1 MEWIKCSDRLPKT
14 EGGRRIEDVCL
25 VVVHKPEEA
34 PEVSP
39 QYSLTR
45 CPEYNDKREFVGYSD
60 FKWCWYDDIADSYVD
75 DDNEF
80 VTHWMP
86 YPEPPKESGDE

>member
-14 EGGRRIEDVCL
+14 EGEFPIEDICL
-25 VVVHKPEEA
+25 VVVHKPEKA
-34 PEVSP
+34 PKISP
-39 QYSLTR
+39 NYFFTR
-45 CPEYNDKREFVGYSD
+45 CPEYNDKMEFVGYSD
-60 FKWCWYDDIADSYVD
+60 FKWCWYDDMDESDVD
-75 DDNEF
+75 DDHEF